1 MSLIYSKIGKKQ
13 NQKPERREARGWR
26 KKPEKVV

>member
-1 MSLIYSKIGKKQ
+1 MSLTYPKIGKNQ
-13 NQKPERREARGWR
+13 NQKPKRREARGWR